1 MSSLPQTPVTEPLQ
15 RQVPAE
21 YQDFPADHQLNL
33 LLPDS
38 FYRPLWKS
46 LFVNLRDRILPEK
59 LPPLQITSRPVEVGM
74 LIGDILALPWYR
86 TVFTNLGDMIAPEI
100 LQPLQLESRPV
111 DVGELISDQM
121 SHFWWTSLLR
131 NLADAIAPERQS
143 ALQLTST
150 PVNPGLPSDTLELPR
165 WSSLISAPK
174 ISLPDKPKSAYV
186 TPQSIVAR
194 VLPSSPTQ
202 VQVDADPSHA
212 HAINLRHRLSRSRLR
227 EAFLI
232 SVASLEALYLLAVY
246 FGR

>member
-1 MSSLPQTPVTEPLQ
+1 MSSLPQTPLTEPLQ

-21 YQDFPADHQLNL
+21 YQDFSAGHQFSL

-46 LFVNLRDRILPEK
+46 LLVNLRDHILPEK
-59 LPPLQITSRPVEVGM
+59 LPPLQLTSRPVEVGM
-74 LIGDILALPWYR
+74 LVGDILALPWYR

-100 LQPLQLESRPV
+100 LQPLQLESQPV
-111 DVGELISDQM
+111 DVGELLSDQM

-165 WSSLISAPK
+165 WSSLISTPK
-174 ISLPDKPKSAYV
+174 ISVPDKPKSAYV

-194 VLPSSPTQ
+194 VLPSAPTQ
-202 VQVDADPSHA
+202 IQIDADPSHA
-212 HAINLRHRLSRSRLR
+212 HATKLRHRLSRSRLR